1 MNEMVVKEYLGNG
14 ITFKMI
20 EGQIYADATE
30 MAKIFDGGIQKL
42 ANWKRSEK
50 TKELL
55 SELKEINDMQNLHIE
70 FIISDRGGMDSG
82 RTWIHETL
90 VLDFSQYL
98 NIKFKVWCQTQLTT
112 LLREG
117 SVSLKP
123 VNPLDMLL
131 TMDKESLAMTCL
143 QLTTIVKEKDE
154 IIEQKETKLIEQ
166 APKVEFADTLLKS
179 KANVLIGDFAKVL
192 NSENMNIGSNR
203 LFEWLRENEYLYKD
217 KKGNNLPYQTYVDK
231 GYFVVKEN
239 VIDSAFKTF
248 ITFTTLI
255 TPNGQVYLYNKLK
268 NIEKFNKK

>member
-1 MNEMVVKEYLGNG
+1 MNELVKIKDVNGVNFVGSLKELYLDVGMDKSHWSRWFNKNVKENIFFSENVDYQTFTTMANGNES
-14 ITFKMI
+14 IDCSCTL
-20 EGQIYADATE
+20 D
-30 MAKIFDGGIQKL
+30 MAKHLVVQMPTDNAHRYRQYLIDY
-42 ANWKRSEK
+42 EK
-50 TKELL
+50 KNPLEILL
-55 SELKEINDMQNLHIE
+55 SMN
-70 FIISDRGGMDSG
+70 
-82 RTWIHETL
+82 
-90 VLDFSQYL
+90 
-98 NIKFKVWCQTQLTT
+98 
-112 LLREG
+112 
-117 SVSLKP
+117 
-123 VNPLDMLL
+123 
-131 TMDKESLAMTCL
+131 KESLAMTCL
-143 QLTTIVKEKDE
+143 QLTTVIKEKDE

-248 ITFTTLI
+248 ITFTSLI